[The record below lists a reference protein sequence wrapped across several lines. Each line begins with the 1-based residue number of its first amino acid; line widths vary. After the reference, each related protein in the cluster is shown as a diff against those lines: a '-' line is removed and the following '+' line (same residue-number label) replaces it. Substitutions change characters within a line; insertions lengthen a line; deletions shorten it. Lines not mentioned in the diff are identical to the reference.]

1 MILIVL
7 ILIILFFKYSMKE
20 TFICD
25 NELKIPIEKS
35 NIETAKQKLQEYITK
50 FNNSLQ
56 GIRDKQGE
64 IFTKN
69 NLLKELLLDVNG
81 QYNIILQEHDDV
93 INQINNVIVKE
104 NLCYNSNNIKLAAI
118 RNIYS

>member
-1 MILIVL
+1 
-7 ILIILFFKYSMKE
+7 MKE

-25 NELKIPIEKS
+25 NELKIPIEQS
-35 NIETAKQKLQEYITK
+35 NIENAKKKLQEYITK

-69 NLLKELLLDVNG
+69 NRLKELLLDVNN
-81 QYNIILQEHDDV
+81 QYRFILEEHDDV